1 MYTDRQ
7 SLQKHQLLSYAIFN
21 YVNDGLEIVEYFNN
35 RQYMY
40 NLDVDDS
47 RKELLLIHVI
57 KFRCCSIWVIVKAD
71 CKDNI
76 KSKEHE
82 SFKPITFAI
91 LWNKVKSMS
100 DQEAESACMLT
111 IIK

>member
-1 MYTDRQ
+1 
-7 SLQKHQLLSYAIFN
+7 
-21 YVNDGLEIVEYFNN
+21 
-35 RQYMY
+35 MY